1 MTHPPETGVTSTVS
15 ATTAAAATTT
25 GRRRRLPRDLHPVAW
40 WVWALGLAA
49 AATRTTNPWLLVLIV
64 LVASVT
70 VLARRTDAPWALSF
84 RLYLVLGAVVV
95 LLRVFFRI
103 LFGSGYGETV
113 LLDLPEVPLPDWAAG
128 ISLLGPVALESL
140 LAGAYDGMRLATVII
155 CVGAANSLADPRK
168 LLASLPT
175 ALYEVGTAVVIAFSL
190 FPQLAESVQRV
201 RRARRLRG
209 EAGRGVRAL
218 RRIVVPVLEDALDR
232 SVGLAASMDARGYG
246 RSGPQSNRRL
256 TGAFLLLGLL
266 GLVVGSYAYLDTTAP
281 RVLAWPMLAAGLAL
295 AAGGFLAAGRGVAR
309 TRYRPPRWLAADVL
323 TAVTGLVAAVLMTV
337 AARDFVV
344 ALPDPSRVP
353 PLSPIALLA
362 CLVGLV
368 PAFATPPPVLGPA
381 TTGPDGPTPGP
392 DHPDGPSGVPGGE
405 RLARLA

>member
-1 MTHPPETGVTSTVS
+1 MTHPPETGPTGAGS

-113 LLDLPEVPLPDWAAG
+113 LLDLPAVPLPDWAAG

-168 LLASLPT
+168 LLASLPA

-209 EAGRGVRAL
+209 ETGRGVRAL

-232 SVGLAASMDARGYG
+232 SVALAASMDARGYG
-246 RSGPQSNRRL
+246 RSGAPSRRRV

-281 RVLAWPMLAAGLAL
+281 RVLAWPMLVAGLTL

-337 AARDFVV
+337 AARDLVV
-344 ALPDPSRVP
+344 VLPDPSRVP
-353 PLSPIALLA
+353 PLSPLALLA

-368 PAFATPPPVLGPA
+368 PAVATPPPVLGP
-381 TTGPDGPTPGP
+381 TTGSVDRTAE
-392 DHPDGPSGVPGGE
+392 GGE
-405 RLARLA
+405 RLARVA

>member
-1 MTHPPETGVTSTVS
+1 MTQAPGAAATSPGS
-15 ATTAAAATTT
+15 DPTAAAATTS
-25 GRRRRLPRDLHPVAW
+25 RRRRLPRDLHPVAW
-40 WVWALGLAA
+40 WLWALGLAA

-113 LLDLPEVPLPDWAAG
+113 LVDLPVVPLPDWAAG
-128 ISLLGPVALESL
+128 ITLLGPVTGESL

-168 LLASLPT
+168 LLASLPA

-209 EAGRGVRAL
+209 ETGRGIRAL
-218 RRIVVPVLEDALDR
+218 RRIIVPVLEDALDR
-232 SVGLAASMDARGYG
+232 SVALAASMDARGYG
-246 RSGPQSNRRL
+246 RSGPQVHRRV

-281 RVLAWPMLAAGLAL
+281 RVLAWPMLAVGLAL
-295 AAGGFLAAGRGVAR
+295 AAGGFLAAGRGVTR
-309 TRYRPPRWLAADVL
+309 TRYRPPRWLAADVA

-344 ALPDPSRVP
+344 ALPDPATLP
-353 PLSPIALLA
+353 PVSPLALLA

-368 PAFATPPPVLGPA
+368 PALAAPPPVLGP
-381 TTGPDGPTPGP
+381 TTGPAETA
-392 DHPDGPSGVPGGE
+392 VEGGE
-405 RLARLA
+405 QLARVA